1 MKFLI
6 NLASRSRPEKF
17 HACMD
22 NLSKCFTN
30 YQVAVKV
37 DRNDPTLRQYLSKAY
52 PEILLYIGHSKTK
65 VEAINRDIPLY
76 DWEIIVNT
84 SDDILWR
91 LNAGS
96 EIINNYEPDTFLHF
110 PEPYAESQAE
120 KRKKESICVCSIMD
134 RKYFDRFGYIYNP
147 EYKSL
152 WCDNEA
158 TELAKKLG
166 RYKFVNKVIFEH
178 MHPAAGKAVKDQQYR
193 LTESFGSVDKATFL
207 KRKESG
213 FIGKVYK

>member
-1 MKFLI
+1 MKILV

-22 NLSKCFTN
+22 NLRQGFTN

-65 VEAINRDIPLY
+65 VDAINRDIPLH

-84 SDDILWR
+84 SDDIIWR
-91 LNAGS
+91 PNAGV
-96 EIINNYEPDTFLHF
+96 EIVNNYEPDMFLHF
-110 PEPYAESQAE
+110 PEPYAESQADKK
-120 KRKKESICVCSIMD
+120 KRESICVSSIMD
-134 RKYFDRFGYIYNP
+134 RVYFDRFGYIYNP
-147 EYKSL
+147 QYFSL
-152 WCDNEA
+152 WADNEA
-158 TELAKKLG
+158 TEVAKNLG

-178 MHPAAGKAVKDQQYR
+178 MHPAAGKAKKDQQYKF
-193 LTESFGSVDKATFL
+193 TESFGAIDKATFL
-207 KRKESG
+207 KRKEKG
-213 FIGKVYK
+213 FHV

>member
-6 NLASRSRPEKF
+6 NFPSRSRPERF

-22 NLSKCFTN
+22 NLAQCFTN

-65 VEAINRDIPLY
+65 VEAINRDIPLH

-91 LNAGS
+91 LNAGD
-96 EIINNYEPDTFLHF
+96 EIVNSYEPDTFLHF

-134 RKYFDRFGYIYNP
+134 RVYFDRFGYIYNP

-158 TELAKKLG
+158 TEVAKNLG

-178 MHPAAGKAVKDQQYR
+178 MHPAAGKATKDHQYKF
-193 LTESFGSVDKATFL
+193 TESFGAVDKQTFL
-207 KRKESG
+207 TRKEKG
-213 FIGKVYK
+213 FYV